1 MSYTVEQFRK
11 TQLADSAYKTALS
24 YTKGTVTSTY
34 GTDVKV
40 SATLTNSSSYY
51 LKFSVA
57 GNKSY
62 SQKFTVKLTSSSD
75 LTQTIDTYTVPAT
88 SGSKTYEMIFTPNSS
103 YNAIVLELSRTSEDS
118 KVMSVTIEDF
128 YIVNNI
134 ISNFGTVEIK
144 KIGIQGKPGQ
154 IICLNGEQIRIG
166 RSGFYE
172 IDNGYS
178 ITSIGFV
185 IRESTDYFIVDYQY

>member
-11 TQLADSAYKTALS
+11 TQIADSAYKTALTYS
-24 YTKGTVTSTY
+24 QGTVASTY
-34 GTDVKV
+34 GTDVKITARL
-40 SATLTNSSSYY
+40 SESSSYY
-51 LKFSVA
+51 LRFAVT
-57 GNKSY
+57 GNTSY
-62 SQKFTVKLTSSSD
+62 SQKFTIKLTSSD
-75 LTQTIDTYTVPAT
+75 LTQTIETYTVPAT
-88 SGSKTYEMIFTPNSS
+88 SGKKYFEVLFTPNAS
-103 YNAIVLELSRTSEDS
+103 YTGVVLEVSRTTADS
-118 KVMSVTIEDF
+118 RIMSVTIEDF

-134 ISNFGTVEIK
+134 ISNFGTAEIK
-144 KIGIQGKPGQ
+144 KIGVQGDPGQ
-154 IICLNGEQIRIG
+154 IMCLNGECIRIG